1 MNIIFGLFCFLDDG
15 DCVILCGHFE
25 KLFFKIGFNLVLKL
39 IINFFSFYCMKTQSV
54 DTYQKAEEVQ
64 ISLLRKAST
73 SNKFSQVRSLSQI
86 TLQLSRRAITRAN
99 EDLSERQIDLLFIS
113 LHYGKEL
120 SNNLDKYLNS
130 VAHESS

>member
-1 MNIIFGLFCFLDDG
+1 
-15 DCVILCGHFE
+15 
-25 KLFFKIGFNLVLKL
+25 
-39 IINFFSFYCMKTQSV
+39 MKTQSV

-86 TLQLSRRAITRAN
+86 TLQLSRRAIMRVN
-99 EDLSERQIDLLFIS
+99 EELSERQIELLFIS

-120 SNNLDKYLNS
+120 SNNLVKYLNS
-130 VAHESS
+130 VSNENS

>member
-1 MNIIFGLFCFLDDG
+1 
-15 DCVILCGHFE
+15 
-25 KLFFKIGFNLVLKL
+25 
-39 IINFFSFYCMKTQSV
+39 MKTQSV

-86 TLQLSRRAITRAN
+86 TLQLSRRAIMRVN
-99 EDLSERQIDLLFIS
+99 EELSERQIELLFIS

-120 SNNLDKYLNS
+120 SNNLVKYLNS
-130 VAHESS
+130 VSYENS

>member
-1 MNIIFGLFCFLDDG
+1 
-15 DCVILCGHFE
+15 
-25 KLFFKIGFNLVLKL
+25 
-39 IINFFSFYCMKTQSV
+39 MKTQSV

>member
-1 MNIIFGLFCFLDDG
+1 
-15 DCVILCGHFE
+15 
-25 KLFFKIGFNLVLKL
+25 
-39 IINFFSFYCMKTQSV
+39 MKTQSV

-86 TLQLSRRAITRAN
+86 TLQLSRRAIMRVN
-99 EDLSERQIDLLFIS
+99 EELSERQIELLFIS

-120 SNNLDKYLNS
+120 SNNLVKYLNS
-130 VAHESS
+130 VSHENS